1 MNWFTQTLNNYFE
14 INERGSTI
22 SREIMAGIMI
32 FAAMAYIMAVNPTIM
47 ASAGLPKEAMI
58 ITTIAGTVVGTL
70 LMALWARLPI
80 VLAPAMSSN
89 VVFANVIVQGSHVT
103 PYVAFSVVIISGLLF
118 TLASLTSLRRKIVEN
133 FPAPIILGIQL
144 AIGAFIAR
152 LGLIIAGIVTSSD
165 HGMSF
170 GKLSQP
176 TVILELIAMGI
187 AIICMLKK
195 RASGLLLLIAAI
207 TISGL
212 FIPGIDGQP
221 FTHFS
226 GKIWALPHYPT
237 EFIAPFDFKG
247 YFDALGLM
255 IPVTLYLLL
264 NDFFDAS
271 GTLISVASRAG
282 LCGTKKHPTLDSKA
296 YICDGAASVVGAV
309 LGTSTVSAYV
319 ESATGVEAGGRTG
332 LTAATTAFLF
342 LISVLFWP
350 LLICIPALATAP
362 LLVMVGIAMMGS
374 AQNLPKDIA
383 DASVPLLMILLAAVT
398 GDFMM
403 TLTCGMILYTTI
415 QLFFKR
421 YHKITPTLLGLDLVF
436 ILYLVLHNFL

>member
-1 MNWFTQTLNNYFE
+1 MNWLTQTLDHYFE

-32 FAAMAYIMAVNPTIM
+32 FSAMAYIMAVNPTLM
-47 ASAGLPKEAMI
+47 ASTGLPKDAMI

-89 VVFANVIVQGSHVT
+89 VVFANVIVQGSHVS
-103 PYVAFSVVIISGLLF
+103 PFVAFTVVLVSGLIF
-118 TLASLTSLRRKIVEN
+118 TFASLTSLRRKIVEN

-152 LGLIIAGIVTSSD
+152 LGLIIAGIVTTTD

-176 TVILELIAMGI
+176 TVILELFAMGI
-187 AIICMLKK
+187 AILCLLKK
-195 RASGLLLLIAAI
+195 RASGLLILIAAI
-207 TISGL
+207 TVAGL
-212 FIPGIDGQP
+212 FIPGTDGKP

-226 GKIWALPHYPT
+226 GKIWAIPHYPT

-247 YFDALGLM
+247 YFDAIGLM

-271 GTLISVASRAG
+271 GTLISIATRAG
-282 LCGTKKHPTLDSKA
+282 LCGTEKYPTLDSKA
-296 YICDGAASVVGAV
+296 YICDGAASVTGVL
-309 LGTSTVSAYV
+309 LGTCTVSAYV

-342 LISVLFWP
+342 LISALFWP
-350 LLICIPALATAP
+350 LLTAIPSLATAP
-362 LLVMVGIAMMGS
+362 LLVMVGIAMMSS
-374 AQNLPKDIA
+374 AQNLPKDSA

-403 TLTCGMILYTTI
+403 TLTCGMILYTAI
-415 QLFFKR
+415 QLTFRRF
-421 YHKITPTLLGLDLVF
+421 HQVTATLIGLDITF
-436 ILYLVLHNFL
+436 IIYLVLHNFL